1 VFLILPVGF
10 LIFFINIQY
19 ILDLCPIILIN
30 CVYQY
35 EVKIKMR
42 KENNVIFGVIIDKD
56 LKNEF
61 LRIATEN
68 EETASKLIRKF
79 IKNYVRGN

>member
-1 VFLILPVGF
+1 
-10 LIFFINIQY
+10 
-19 ILDLCPIILIN
+19 
-30 CVYQY
+30 
-35 EVKIKMR
+35 MR
-42 KENNVIFGVIIDKD
+42 KENNQNNVIFGVIIDKD

-61 LRIATEN
+61 LRKATEN

>member
-1 VFLILPVGF
+1 M
-10 LIFFINIQY
+10 INF
-19 ILDLCPIILIN
+19 
-30 CVYQY
+30 VYQH
-35 EVKIKMR
+35 EVKKQMR
-42 KENNVIFGVIIDKD
+42 KENNQNNIIFGVIIDKD

-61 LRIATEN
+61 LRKATKN

>member
-1 VFLILPVGF
+1 
-10 LIFFINIQY
+10 
-19 ILDLCPIILIN
+19 
-30 CVYQY
+30 
-35 EVKIKMR
+35 MR
-42 KENNVIFGVIIDKD
+42 KENNQNNVMFGVIIDKD

-61 LRIATEN
+61 LRIATNN

>member
-1 VFLILPVGF
+1 M
-10 LIFFINIQY
+10 INY
-19 ILDLCPIILIN
+19 
-30 CVYQY
+30 VYQY
-35 EVKIKMR
+35 EVKKQMR
-42 KENNVIFGVIIDKD
+42 KENNQNNVIFGVIIDKD

-61 LRIATEN
+61 LRKATEN

>member
-1 VFLILPVGF
+1 
-10 LIFFINIQY
+10 
-19 ILDLCPIILIN
+19 
-30 CVYQY
+30 
-35 EVKIKMR
+35 MR

-56 LKNEF
+56 LKDKF
-61 LRIATEN
+61 LKIATQN

>member
-1 VFLILPVGF
+1 MIY
-10 LIFFINIQY
+10 FFTKTGK
-19 ILDLCPIILIN
+19 LS
-30 CVYQY
+30 
-35 EVKIKMR
+35 MR

-61 LRIATEN
+61 LRKATEN

>member
-1 VFLILPVGF
+1 
-10 LIFFINIQY
+10 
-19 ILDLCPIILIN
+19 
-30 CVYQY
+30 
-35 EVKIKMR
+35 MR

-61 LRIATEN
+61 IKTATKN

>member
-1 VFLILPVGF
+1 M
-10 LIFFINIQY
+10 INY
-19 ILDLCPIILIN
+19 
-30 CVYQY
+30 VYQH

-61 LRIATEN
+61 LRKATKN

-79 IKNYVRGN
+79 IKQYVRGN

>member
-1 VFLILPVGF
+1 
-10 LIFFINIQY
+10 
-19 ILDLCPIILIN
+19 
-30 CVYQY
+30 
-35 EVKIKMR
+35 MR

-56 LKNEF
+56 LKNKF

>member
-1 VFLILPVGF
+1 M
-10 LIFFINIQY
+10 INY
-19 ILDLCPIILIN
+19 
-30 CVYQY
+30 VYQH

-61 LRIATEN
+61 LRIATKN

>member
-1 VFLILPVGF
+1 
-10 LIFFINIQY
+10 
-19 ILDLCPIILIN
+19 
-30 CVYQY
+30 
-35 EVKIKMR
+35 MR
-42 KENNVIFGVIIDKD
+42 KENNVIFGVIIDKN

-61 LRIATEN
+61 LRKATKN

>member
-1 VFLILPVGF
+1 M
-10 LIFFINIQY
+10 INY
-19 ILDLCPIILIN
+19 
-30 CVYQY
+30 VYQH

-61 LRIATEN
+61 LRKATEN